1 MAKFVFRDQLGRPI
15 ERPANGGITRP
26 TDDSVEIDL
35 GDGVT
40 RELRYSMAALK
51 RLKEHG
57 VLGRRDDSDIPLL
70 IWIGL
75 HAEDGTPPDVTVAQ
89 IEGLGVHWLPYLG
102 AAFVAAFT
110 HSMPVPP
117 KEDETA
123 EKKQLAIA
131 S

>member
-1 MAKFVFRDQLGRPI
+1 MAKVILKNALGQEIKRPS
-15 ERPANGGITRP
+15 GGITQP
-26 TDDSVEIDL
+26 TDASVDIEL
-35 GDGVT
+35 GDGIT
-40 RELRYSMAALK
+40 RELRFSMKKLK
-51 RLKEHG
+51 LLKEHG

-89 IEGLGVHWLPYLG
+89 LEGLGVDWLPYLG

-110 HSMPVPP
+110 RSMPAPP

-123 EKKQLAIA
+123 EKKESTATA
-131 S
+131 N